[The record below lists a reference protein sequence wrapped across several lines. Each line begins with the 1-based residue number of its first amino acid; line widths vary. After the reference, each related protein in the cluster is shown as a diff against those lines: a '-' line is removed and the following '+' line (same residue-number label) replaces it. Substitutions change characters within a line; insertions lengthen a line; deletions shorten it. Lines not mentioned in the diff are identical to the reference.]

1 MQRRGERV
9 RKECELRRRGRGT
22 GCRGRVRI
30 QRGQVVFVCV
40 GWGRKW
46 VRLVFLFM
54 ALMPAVLR
62 GAARLLPLQGIARG
76 GGRVR
81 NRAESSDGKERGL
94 FWVSGGHWSLVWPS
108 IGAVQTRR
116 RSIRCPSRSVATG
129 SAIIPAAMIRYRR
142 VPAVGMPKL
151 LMRSALADFGKTQSL
166 QNGYDF

>member
-1 MQRRGERV
+1 MQREGERV
-9 RKECELRRRGRGT
+9 RKECEMRRRGRGRR
-22 GCRGRVRI
+22 CWRRVRV

-54 ALMPAVLR
+54 ALMPAVRR

-94 FWVSGGHWSLVWPS
+94 FWVSGGHWTLVWPS

-116 RSIRCPSRSVATG
+116 RSIRCPWRSVATG
-129 SAIIPAAMIRYRR
+129 SAIYPGRDDPVPSCSCRRDAETAYAIR
-142 VPAVGMPKL
+142 VGGLRQNPEPPKWL
-151 LMRSALADFGKTQSL
+151 
-166 QNGYDF
+166 